1 MKRVIVLVVF
11 LVPLAAHGW
20 TLAGDRRIA
29 AAGAKLGPPDLLLL
43 IKKFNKDY
51 ARGIEHAA
59 SAEPR
64 DAHGADLAA
73 RIESQSDKVIGMF
86 KANSSMAGT
95 IEQLGVLAHLVGDAN
110 NPFHVGKT
118 HDASHADFER
128 YFETRM
134 TKFPL
139 VYYGREKNFRM
150 PLFLERTIGRTAKLA
165 PLVNDAYAGGDSQTF
180 DDHSTAFGVASL
192 CYSHAVTDTANLF
205 AYIWKESGGYVGKN

>member
-1 MKRVIVLVVF
+1 VKRTLF
-11 LVPLAAHGW
+11 LVIILIAAHAHAW

-51 ARGIEHAA
+51 ARGIEQAE

-64 DAHGADLAA
+64 DAHTTDLKA
-73 RIESQSDKVIGMF
+73 RIEGQSEKIIGMF
-86 KANSSMAGT
+86 KANRSMRET

-110 NPFHVGKT
+110 NPFHAGGANA
-118 HDASHADFER
+118 ASHADFER
-128 YFETRM
+128 YFEMRM

-139 VYYGREKNFRM
+139 VYYGRERNFRM
-150 PLFLERTIGRTAKLA
+150 AAFLDRTLERTAKLA
-165 PLVNDAYAGGDSQTF
+165 PLVNEEYERGDSQTF

-205 AYIWKESGGYVGKN
+205 AYIWKESGGYVAKN